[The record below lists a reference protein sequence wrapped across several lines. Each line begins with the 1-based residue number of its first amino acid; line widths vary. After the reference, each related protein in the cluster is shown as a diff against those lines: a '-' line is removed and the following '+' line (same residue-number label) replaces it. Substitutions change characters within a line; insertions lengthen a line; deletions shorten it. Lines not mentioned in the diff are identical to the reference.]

1 MAGASGYA
9 GGELLRLLA
18 EHPDYTGLPAEQAAA
33 RARLDEHQR
42 KLRAYPSGLPGR
54 VVVPQ
59 ALAPLLASL
68 VIAEL
73 GGYDVLFTLA
83 GVVTVLG
90 ALSVAR
96 IRTVR

>member
-1 MAGASGYA
+1 VMNV
-9 GGELLRLLA
+9 
-18 EHPDYTGLPAEQAAA
+18 AAVA
-33 RARLDEHQR
+33 
-42 KLRAYPSGLPGR
+42 
-54 VVVPQ
+54 PQ

-73 GGYDVLFTLA
+73 GGYGVLFGLA
-83 GVVTVLG
+83 GTITVLG